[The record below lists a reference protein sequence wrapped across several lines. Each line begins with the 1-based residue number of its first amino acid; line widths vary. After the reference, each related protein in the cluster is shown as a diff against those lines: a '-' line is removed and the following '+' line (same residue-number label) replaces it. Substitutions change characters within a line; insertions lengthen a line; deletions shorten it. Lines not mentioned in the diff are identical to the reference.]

1 MRPSKVFFFF
11 SPFPLTSYLPG
22 TYSLPLGFMLPS
34 VMHFTR
40 QKERHWQRDPNRWE
54 WNRRCVCGVHWVSV
68 LGTGRF
74 QESKLQCFFFFFFFD
89 VRILLLN
96 VTMLYFIL
104 MINLLIVPF
113 EVIIVV
119 VHRFKTKGYELA

>member
-1 MRPSKVFFFF
+1 M
-11 SPFPLTSYLPG
+11 
-22 TYSLPLGFMLPS
+22 
-34 VMHFTR
+34 
-40 QKERHWQRDPNRWE
+40 
-54 WNRRCVCGVHWVSV
+54 CGVHWVSV

-74 QESKLQCFFFFFFFD
+74 QESKLQCFFFFFD